1 MKVIAGCVV
10 EKDNK
15 ILMVQEGLDFCYG
28 QWNYP
33 AGHVD
38 EFENITEAAIR
49 EVKEETGLDVK
60 LKGVLPILETEL
72 KNETHIIIRFVA
84 EVIGGEISFDSNE
97 ILDVKWLD
105 IKDIEKMTEK
115 ELRNYE
121 VGKNILNDYIE
132 KKIYPIDIFSNKQ
145 FFSKKGGN
153 K

>member
-1 MKVIAGCVV
+1 MNRKLLIGDDFMKVIAGCVV

-15 ILMVQEGLDFCYG
+15 ILMLQEGLDFCYG

-72 KNETHIIIRFVA
+72 KAELLSYFEKTHI
-84 EVIGGEISFDSNE
+84 
-97 ILDVKWLD
+97 L
-105 IKDIEKMTEK
+105 
-115 ELRNYE
+115 
-121 VGKNILNDYIE
+121 
-132 KKIYPIDIFSNKQ
+132 KK
-145 FFSKKGGN
+145 
-153 K
+153 